1 MNVKFVKSKGKLI
14 LFGLLLIL
22 LVLLVFLIMRFVYSS
37 YETDASLNVSIDE
50 AIYVFGDEKMSFN
63 IDSSKIVPSNT
74 PYTYSFSVSN
84 FKDGKTADVDL
95 LYTVQVIT
103 TTNLP
108 ITLELY
114 RNENYSQNN
123 NNLHNIIGTLS
134 LIQDDD
140 GAWYREYPKTSEYE
154 MLYRNNTTDIYTLVV
169 KFPISYSSDD
179 TYADAIENIEIRL
192 ESRQEI

>member
-1 MNVKFVKSKGKLI
+1 MNIKFMKSKGKLI

-22 LVLLVFLIMRFVYSS
+22 LVLLVFLMVRFVYAS
-37 YETDASLNVSIDE
+37 YETDATLNVSIDE
-50 AIYVFGDEKMSFN
+50 AIYIFSDEKMSFN

-74 PYTYSFSVSN
+74 PYTYTFSVSN
-84 FKDGKTADVDL
+84 FKNTQTADVDL
-95 LYTVQVIT
+95 LYTVQVVT

-114 RNENYSQNN
+114 RNETYSQNN
-123 NNLHNIIGTLS
+123 SNLHNIIGTMS
-134 LIQDDD
+134 LVQDDD
-140 GAWYREYPKTSEYE
+140 GAWYREYPKTSEFE
-154 MLYRNNTTDIYTLVV
+154 MLYRSNITDVFTLVV
-169 KFPISYSSDD
+169 KFPVSYASDD

>member
-1 MNVKFVKSKGKLI
+1 MNAKFIKSKGKLI

-22 LVLLVFLIMRFVYSS
+22 LVLLVSSIMRFVYSS
-37 YETDASLNVSIDE
+37 YETDSTLNVSIDE
-50 AIYVFGDEKMSFN
+50 AIYIFSDEKMAFN
-63 IDSSKIVPSNT
+63 IDSSKIVPSNSAYS
-74 PYTYSFSVSN
+74 YTFSVSN
-84 FKDGKTADVDL
+84 FNTSQTADVDL
-95 LYTVQVIT
+95 LYSVQVVT

-114 RNENYSQNN
+114 RNETYSQNN
-123 NNLHNIIGTLS
+123 NNLHNIIGS
-134 LIQDDD
+134 VNYVQDDD

-169 KFPISYSSDD
+169 KFPASYSSDD

>member
-37 YETDASLNVSIDE
+37 YETGASLNVSIDE

-179 TYADAIENIEIRL
+179 TYADVIENIEIRL

>member
-1 MNVKFVKSKGKLI
+1 MNTKFIKSKGKLI

-50 AIYVFGDEKMSFN
+50 AIYIFGDEKMSFN
-63 IDSSKIVPSNT
+63 IDSSKIVPSNSAYS
-74 PYTYSFSVSN
+74 YTFSVSN
-84 FKDGKTADVDL
+84 FKNGKTSDVDL
-95 LYTVQVIT
+95 LYTVQVVT

-114 RNENYSQNN
+114 RNETYSQNN
-123 NNLHNIIGTLS
+123 NNLHNIIGTVNYV
-134 LIQDDD
+134 QDDD
-140 GAWYREYPKTSEYE
+140 GAWYREYPKTSEFE

-169 KFPISYSSDD
+169 KFPLSYSSDD
-179 TYADAIENIEIRL
+179 TYADVIENIEIRL